1 LPFLIKKYIKKLPAV
16 NFFNFWSSK
25 PWIWN
30 WIWIPGTHWD
40 LDPKRQFKKML
51 DPPHHNPGGG
61 GINNAAAQIS
71 VRV

>member
-25 PWIWN
+25 PWIW
-30 WIWIPGTHWD
+30 IPGTNCD
-40 LDPKRQFKKML
+40 LDPKQQFKKML
-51 DPPHHNPGGG
+51 DLPHHNPGGG
-61 GINNAAAQIS
+61 GINNAAAQIP